1 MVVMFDVSEIRI
13 SELLGYTK
21 ISKVAIHKYFKG
33 LDSGVT
39 YTNNRIT
46 GIKPYAVES
55 FLKKQ
60 TTLNIDKP
68 SILLS
73 ANLCGGVGKTSSV
86 YSLAAALRRITGE
99 QDNPIVLIDGDSQAS
114 FTNIVCG
121 KRADDNEPI
130 LIDYIEKKA
139 TIDDILHD
147 LGRGVFFIKSN
158 LNSAYLDKAL
168 NKPSDIKKAMKTLYS
183 DIFNKL
189 GKRTKIFQDHTPQ
202 LSNLFASSI
211 SALYQMPE
219 DVICKVMIPIRSDKF
234 ALTGAEYIINEIDEL
249 IDTYSFDSKRVDI
262 HCFFSAL
269 DRRVSSSGEAL
280 QIAMSDE
287 VIKKYLC
294 PVVIRYSSE
303 IPKSIMSG
311 NNIFLLGRSN
321 NATNDY
327 QDLLQYIYN

>member
-1 MVVMFDVSEIRI
+1 MAFEVSEIKI
-13 SELLGYTK
+13 SELLSYTK
-21 ISKVAIHKYFKG
+21 ISKTAIHKYFKG
-33 LDSGVT
+33 LDAGVT
-39 YTNNRIT
+39 YKNNRII
-46 GIKPYAVES
+46 GIKPGTVET

-60 TTLNIDKP
+60 TNLNIERP
-68 SILLS
+68 SIILS
-73 ANLCGGVGKTSSV
+73 ANLCGGVAKTSSV
-86 YSLAAALRRITGE
+86 YSLASALRRITDE
-99 QDNPIVLIDGDSQAS
+99 KENPIVLIDGDSQAS
-114 FTNIVCG
+114 FTDIVCG
-121 KRADDNEPI
+121 SRAEDNEAI
-130 LIDYIEKKA
+130 LLDYIEKKVK
-139 TIDDILHD
+139 IEDILHD
-147 LGRGVFFIKSN
+147 LGCGVFFIKSN

-168 NKPSDIKKAMKTLYS
+168 NKPSDIKKVMKNLYN

-189 GKRTKIFQDHTPQ
+189 GKKTKIFQDHTPQ

-234 ALTGAEYIINEIDEL
+234 ALKGAEYIINEIEEL
-249 IDTYSFDSKRVDI
+249 VDTYSFNPERVNI

-269 DRRVSSSGEAL
+269 DRRVSTSGEAL
-280 QIAMSDE
+280 FIAMSDD

-311 NNIFLLGRSN
+311 NNIFMSGRSN
-321 NATNDY
+321 NATSDY